1 MQDDALNIVG
11 LAIHPTHTE
20 SGTIREHLKALSI
33 FGGYASEI
41 DAALNIME
49 HCRHWLPEEIG
60 AQLSNAALQHSDAIY
75 QVVSHYGAG
84 RLAAEFRSY
93 TGVETAT
100 DVQAIAAF
108 ALANAIRAL
117 CGLADH
123 LQGAKGQEIPAL
135 EDYQTYLE
143 CIDECVPRASA
154 WLDPDEN
161 EACCKIGDLASA
173 ASKHADTK
181 IDGILSGITRR
192 NEIASRD
199 RAIIKKALDLY
210 WAGTSFHNLNSKLRA
225 WQHRET
231 GESLSKV
238 QMGEILKRAGLSL
251 SIVPVH
257 PQKSKVNLPT

>member
-1 MQDDALNIVG
+1 MQDEALNIMG

-20 SGTIREHLKALSI
+20 SSTIREHLKGLSI

-49 HCRHWLPEEIG
+49 HCRRWLPEEIG
-60 AQLSNAALQHSDAIY
+60 AQLSNAALQHNDGIY
-75 QVVSHYGAG
+75 QEVSCYGAG
-84 RLAAEFRSY
+84 QLANQFRIF

-123 LQGAKGQEIPAL
+123 LQSAKGQEIPAL
-135 EDYQTYLE
+135 ENYQTYLE
-143 CIDECVPRASA
+143 CIDECVPGASA
-154 WLDPDEN
+154 WLDPNEN
-161 EACCKIGDLASA
+161 EACCKIGDLASV
-173 ASKHADTK
+173 ASKHADNK

-192 NEIASRD
+192 KELANRD
-199 RAIIKKALDLY
+199 LAITNKALELY
-210 WAGTSFHNLNSKLRA
+210 RAGTSFNNMNSKLRA

-231 GESLSKV
+231 GKSLSKV
-238 QMGEILKRAGLSL
+238 KMGEILKRAGLSL
-251 SIVPVH
+251 SINPVH
-257 PQKSKVNLPT
+257 QRKK

>member
-1 MQDDALNIVG
+1 MQDDALNVG
-11 LAIHPTHTE
+11 GLSIHPTHTE
-20 SGTIREHLKALSI
+20 SKTIREHLKGLPI
-33 FGGYASEI
+33 FDGYASEI

-60 AQLSNAALQHSDAIY
+60 AQLSNAALQHNDAIY
-75 QVVSHYGAG
+75 QVVSCYGAEH
-84 RLAAEFRSY
+84 LAARFRSD
-93 TGVETAT
+93 TGVKTAT

-123 LQGAKGQEIPAL
+123 LQSAEGQEIPAL
-135 EDYQTYLE
+135 EEYQTYLE
-143 CIDECVPRASA
+143 CIDECVPGASA

-192 NEIASRD
+192 KENAPRD
-199 RAIIKKALDLY
+199 RAIIKKALELCS
-210 WAGTSFHNLNSKLRA
+210 AGTPVHNVNSKLRA

-231 GESLSKV
+231 GKSLSKV
-238 QMGEILKRAGLSL
+238 QIGKILERNPFFYFNRSCSL
-251 SIVPVH
+251 R
-257 PQKSKVNLPT
+257 KK

>member
-1 MQDDALNIVG
+1 MQEDALNIGG
-11 LAIHPTHTE
+11 LAIHPTHTK
-20 SGTIREHLKALSI
+20 SSSIREYLKGLSI
-33 FGGYASEI
+33 FDGYAFEI

-60 AQLSNAALQHSDAIY
+60 AQLSNAALQHNDAIY
-75 QVVSHYGAG
+75 QVVSYYGAEH
-84 RLAAEFRSY
+84 LAARFRSD

-123 LQGAKGQEIPAL
+123 LQGADGQEIPAL
-135 EDYQTYLE
+135 EYYQMHLE
-143 CIDECVPRASA
+143 CIDECVPGASA

-173 ASKHADTK
+173 ASKQVDNK

-192 NEIASRD
+192 KELANRD
-199 RAIIKKALDLY
+199 LAITKKALDLY
-210 WAGTSFHNLNSKLRA
+210 FAGTPFRNLNSKLRA

-231 GESLSKV
+231 GKSLSKV

-251 SIVPVH
+251 
-257 PQKSKVNLPT
+257 

>member
-1 MQDDALNIVG
+1 MQDDAPNIGG

-20 SGTIREHLKALSI
+20 SGTIREHLKGLSI
-33 FGGYASEI
+33 FDGYASEI

-60 AQLSNAALQHSDAIY
+60 AQLSNAALQHNDAIY
-75 QVVSHYGAG
+75 QVVSYYGAEH
-84 RLAAEFRSY
+84 LAARFRSD
-93 TGVETAT
+93 TDVETAT

-123 LQGAKGQEIPAL
+123 LQVAEGQEIPAL
-135 EDYQTYLE
+135 EEYQRYLE
-143 CIDECVPRASA
+143 CIDECIPAASA

-173 ASKHADTK
+173 ASKHADNK

-192 NEIASRD
+192 KELTNRD
-199 RAIIKKALDLY
+199 LAITEKALELY

-225 WQHRET
+225 WQQRET
-231 GESLSKV
+231 GKSLSKV

-251 SIVPVH
+251 SIDPVH
-257 PQKSKVNLPT
+257 QRKK